1 MSSANALQSRGSSI
15 QALSTLTLAPS
26 ASARWGSWSHAG
38 ARRGSARQTA
48 RVDRTPWPG
57 ALFASPVLRSVAPFA
72 ARLARFDG
80 FPSVREL
87 DEVLRDRLAF
97 APGVTLEPQVKV
109 KRRRTPRT
117 RDALYEVRIEEHRL
131 LPTRER
137 SWHDLANA
145 LVWAAFPRSKRALTA
160 RQHAI
165 LTSRIEDVERLPVRT
180 REQDG
185 LAMVDEG
192 GLLVMARG
200 GLERVRAAL
209 DAGDEASLARSVRDG
224 EVELLAFGHALMEH
238 AIGGE
243 LEVRAY
249 AIALEMDVGPE
260 APLETRVEAAD
271 RALAAWIASRAET
284 EPAERRGVLLSRVLG

>member
-1 MSSANALQSRGSSI
+1 M
-15 QALSTLTLAPS
+15 
-26 ASARWGSWSHAG
+26 
-38 ARRGSARQTA
+38 
-48 RVDRTPWPG
+48 PWPG
-57 ALFASPVLRSVAPFA
+57 ALLTSPVLRSVAPFA
-72 ARLARFDG
+72 ARLERFGD

-87 DEVLRDRLAF
+87 DEALRDRLAF
-97 APGVTLEPQVKV
+97 APGVTLEPQVKAA
-109 KRRRTPRT
+109 RRRKPRP
-117 RDALYEVRIEEHRL
+117 RDALYEVRIEEHRR

-165 LTSRIEDVERLPVRT
+165 LASRIGAAVDRLPLRT

-200 GLERVRAAL
+200 ELERIGAAL
-209 DAGDEASLARSVRDG
+209 DAGDEGRLARWAREGTVDLW
-224 EVELLAFGHALMEH
+224 VFGHALMEH
-238 AIGGE
+238 AIGGD

-249 AIALEMDVGPE
+249 AIV
-260 APLETRVEAAD
+260 LETDVRPGERDEVRVEAAD
-271 RALAAWIASRAET
+271 RALATWIARRAEA
-284 EPAERRGVLLSRVLG
+284 EPAERRGVLVSRVFGSMPA